1 MPKEYFKK
9 KGQRNK
15 FKMTNPLKQMMD
27 PMLSETAMDPT
38 LGGEVD
44 SAYLYKSPNKQ
55 TETEPKLK
63 LDVVRKN
70 RFLKKMEELLA
81 QGFTQEEAEQMIKE
95 GAVTGEVK
103 PEKPEEKSPL
113 PLINISFQGS
123 TGKTKTK
130 HKDKSRRKA
139 KNVGDDNKDYI

>member
-1 MPKEYFKK
+1 MPGKYFKK

-15 FKMTNPLKQMMD
+15 FKMTNPFKQMMD
-27 PMLSETAMDPT
+27 PAMTVDPM
-38 LGGEVD
+38 LGGAVAED

-81 QGFTQEEAEQMIKE
+81 QGFTPEEAEQMIKDD
-95 GAVTGEVK
+95 AVTGEVE
-103 PEKPEEKSPL
+103 PEKPKEESPNK
-113 PLINISFQGS
+113 IYS
-123 TGKTKTK
+123 
-130 HKDKSRRKA
+130 KA
-139 KNVGDDNKDYI
+139 KGKRTKY

>member
-1 MPKEYFKK
+1 MPGKYFKK

-38 LGGEVD
+38 LGGGVD

-55 TETEPKLK
+55 TDKTEYE
-63 LDVVRKN
+63 
-70 RFLKKMEELLA
+70 KKMEELLA
-81 QGFTQEEAEQMIKE
+81 QGFTPEEAEQMIKE

-130 HKDKSRRKA
+130 YKDKSRTKA
-139 KNVGDDNKDYI
+139 KNVGNADCPDPDNPNCP